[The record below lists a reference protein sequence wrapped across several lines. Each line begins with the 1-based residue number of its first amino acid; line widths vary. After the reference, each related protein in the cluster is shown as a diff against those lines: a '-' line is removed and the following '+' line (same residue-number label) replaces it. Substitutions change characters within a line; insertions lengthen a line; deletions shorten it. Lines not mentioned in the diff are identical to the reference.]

1 MANRPIHV
9 VESGGDS
16 TGLKEFADG
25 ADSGVQL
32 PSGTTAQRDSSA
44 SAGEVRFNSDTKKI
58 EFYDGTK
65 WNSSSFINVDNAD
78 YKGVFTIESTHY
90 AKGATTG
97 NKPYPGG
104 TWFGFANHLN
114 TATAMPFQQ
123 TVSNIIQSKFLPFG
137 HANAHAGATEAD
149 LRFGPAGYNSLESEV
164 TGRSTPI
171 LEIASNVPQSAMSD
185 AYYNQNQHVGAIA
198 FTMNSNDY
206 NYYNYSGRWEGNR
219 AFVSGITNSVEM
231 NGIGY
236 YGNSHGVNNLMTF
249 WNSNYAGVAPFM
261 SIGNEYEN
269 NQNNEIFFYPNGAKA
284 FGTKIEIKPND
295 NLTSSTIK
303 YEKVLTTGNIAV
315 AAHSSGAQDISS
327 NTFYYDDGSSNVI
340 AFKVGQGNGGRIQEL
355 NLNFMTGKELKRI
368 GMAAPSGTTLLDYT
382 FIVRNNSSSNKTFII
397 NPSNL
402 DFFTVTNY
410 NEAGFTGSWNHYV
423 TDYTTANNRS
433 GHSNIDFDSSFP
445 SAGSQTT
452 YTITPYGFILF
463 KLLSYGASHAFFY
476 DLKTDA
482 I

>member
-32 PSGTTAQRDSSA
+32 PSGTSAQRDASA
-44 SAGEVRFNSDTKKI
+44 SAGETRFNTDTKKI

-65 WNSSSFINVDNAD
+65 WNSSSFINVDDAD

-90 AKGATTG
+90 SKGHTTG
-97 NKPYPGG
+97 NKPFGGG
-104 TWFGFANHLN
+104 TWLGFANSLD
-114 TATAMPFQQ
+114 TSTLMDFQQ
-123 TVSNIIQSKFLPFG
+123 TGPQSKFLPFG
-137 HANAHAGATEAD
+137 HASAHAGATEAD

-236 YGNSHGVNNLMTF
+236 YGGSRGVNNLMTF
-249 WNSNYAGVAPFM
+249 WNSTYGGVSPFM
-261 SIGNEYEN
+261 SIGNEYETN
-269 NQNNEIFFYPNGAKA
+269 RKNEIFFYPDGAQSQ
-284 FGTKIEIKPND
+284 GTKIEIKAWGS
-295 NLTSSTIK
+295 LSSDTIK
-303 YEKVLTTGNIAV
+303 YERVLTTGGLAV
-315 AAHSSGAQDISS
+315 AAHSSGAEDIRV
-327 NTFYYDDGSSNVI
+327 NTLYYDDGSNII
-340 AFKVGQGNGGRIQEL
+340 AFFAGQGTGGRVQEL
-355 NLNFMTGKELKRI
+355 SMNNIDGKELKRI
-368 GMAAPSGTTLLDYT
+368 GIAAPGGTTLLDYT
-382 FIVRNNSSSNKTFII
+382 FILRNGTGSNKTLII
-397 NPSNL
+397 NPTNL
-402 DFFTVTNY
+402 DFFSVTNLSQ
-410 NEAGFTGSWNHYV
+410 AGSTGTWNDYV

-433 GHSNIDFDSSFP
+433 AHTVIDFDSSFP

-452 YTITPYGFILF
+452 YTITPGGLLMF

>member
-1 MANRPIHV
+1 
-9 VESGGDS
+9 
-16 TGLKEFADG
+16 
-25 ADSGVQL
+25 
-32 PSGTTAQRDSSA
+32 
-44 SAGEVRFNSDTKKI
+44 
-58 EFYDGTK
+58 
-65 WNSSSFINVDNAD
+65 
-78 YKGVFTIESTHY
+78 FTIESTHY

-114 TATAMPFQQ
+114 TATEMPFQQ
-123 TVSNIIQSKFLPFG
+123 TVSNTIQSKFLPFG

-206 NYYNYSGRWEGNR
+206 NYYDYSGRWEGNR

-261 SIGNEYEN
+261 SIGNEYES

-284 FGTKIEIKPND
+284 YGTKIEIKPND
-295 NLTSSTIK
+295 NLSSSTIK

-315 AAHSSGAQDISS
+315 AAHASGASDISS
-327 NTFYYDDGSSNVI
+327 NTFYYDDGSNVI

-355 NLNFMTGKELKRI
+355 NLNNMTGKEL
-368 GMAAPSGTTLLDYT
+368 
-382 FIVRNNSSSNKTFII
+382 
-397 NPSNL
+397 
-402 DFFTVTNY
+402 
-410 NEAGFTGSWNHYV
+410 
-423 TDYTTANNRS
+423 
-433 GHSNIDFDSSFP
+433 
-445 SAGSQTT
+445 
-452 YTITPYGFILF
+452 
-463 KLLSYGASHAFFY
+463 
-476 DLKTDA
+476 
-482 I
+482 

>member
-65 WNSSSFINVDNAD
+65 WNSSSFVNVDNAD

-90 AKGATTG
+90 AKGHTTG
-97 NKPYPGG
+97 NIPYNSG
-104 TWFGFANHLN
+104 TWMGRSDSLD
-114 TATAMPFQQ
+114 TDTSMSFQQ
-123 TVSNIIQSKFLPFG
+123 VVGGYNKSKFLPFG

-206 NYYNYSGRWEGNR
+206 NYYNYSGRFNGSR
-219 AFVSGITNSVEM
+219 VFVSGITNSVEM

-236 YGNSHGVNNLMTF
+236 YGNSNGVNNLMTF
-249 WNSNYAGVAPFM
+249 WNSNYNGVSPFL
-261 SIGNEYEN
+261 SIGSEYGN
-269 NQNNEIFFYPNGAKA
+269 SSKNEIFFYPEGATH
-284 FGTKIEIKPND
+284 FGTKIELQKWG
-295 NLTSSTIK
+295 NLESNKIK
-303 YEKVLTTGNIAV
+303 YERILTTGGIGV
-315 AAHSSGAQDISS
+315 AAHQAAGGGIRGGKLV
-327 NTFYYDDGSSNVI
+327 YDDGSANTTVL
-340 AFKVGQGNGGRIQEL
+340 FTGQSAEGRIQEINVSSL
-355 NLNFMTGKELKRI
+355 SGYELKRI
-368 GMAAPSGTTLLDYT
+368 GYTQHSTDGIIDYT
-382 FIVRNNSSSNKTFII
+382 VVVKNPTNANKNFVID
-397 NPSNL
+397 PDNL
-402 DFFTVTNY
+402 DVYRVNHSATNGGVANNTVTNY
-410 NEAGFTGSWNHYV
+410 
-423 TDYTTANNRS
+423 TTATAQTA
-433 GHSNIDFDSSFP
+433 HTNIHFDSSFP
-445 SAGSQTT
+445 SGGSQTT
-452 YTITPYGFILF
+452 YTITPNGLVMF
-463 KLLSYGASHAFFY
+463 KLLISSTSVAYFY

-482 I
+482 L